1 MAKQA
6 NKKVDQTKKQ
16 MLVAVDGYFDFLKKT
31 ISSYPSG
38 GTELGER
45 VKGYAE
51 NNIAAT
57 HDFIRRLSQAK
68 DFREA
73 FQIQSEFTQAQMQ
86 TFGEQVRGFGEAS
99 ARAAKDAVETPFKSS
114 LD

>member
-16 MLVAVDGYFDFLKKT
+16 MLVAVDGYFDFLKMT

-45 VKGYAE
+45 VE
-51 NNIAAT
+51 
-57 HDFIRRLSQAK
+57 RLRGEQYCRHSRFHTK
-68 DFREA
+68 TESGEGFSEA
-73 FQIQSEFTQAQMQ
+73 FQI
-86 TFGEQVRGFGEAS
+86 
-99 ARAAKDAVETPFKSS
+99 
-114 LD
+114 

>member
-38 GTELGER
+38 GAELGEKQS
-45 VKGYAE
+45 KGYAE

-57 HDFIRRLSQAK
+57 HDFIRRLNQAK

-73 FQIQSEFTQAQMQ
+73 FQI
-86 TFGEQVRGFGEAS
+86 
-99 ARAAKDAVETPFKSS
+99 
-114 LD
+114 